1 MLDTIQHNWTAI
13 PWGRPR
19 MPHADPDAGPSLRG
33 TGLNRVF
40 GTGEAQTVALAD
52 VSLELY
58 SGQIVLL
65 MGPSGSGKS
74 TLLAVLSGL
83 LSPDSGSVF
92 MNDQDLWSLSETQR
106 EAFRLEHFGFI
117 FQGYNL
123 FPALTARQQLE
134 MVLRWGHGAQRKDAR
149 ARADKM
155 LDLLGLSKKGH
166 LRPSQLSGGE
176 KQRVAIGR
184 ALIKEPSFC
193 FADEPTSALD
203 WKHGEQVIEL
213 LRAAAHDCGS
223 TILVVG
229 HDARMIPH
237 CDRVLHMEDG
247 VLSDH
252 GHPSEATKHARGTRE
267 TLRFPS
273 PD

>member
-1 MLDTIQHNWTAI
+1 MYHDELS
-13 PWGRPR
+13 
-19 MPHADPDAGPSLRG
+19 AGPSLRG
-33 TGLNRVF
+33 TGLTKVF
-40 GTGEAQTVALAD
+40 GDGDEETTALAD

-58 SGQIVLL
+58 AGQIVLL

-83 LSPDSGSVF
+83 LSPSKGKVYALGS
-92 MNDQDLWSLSETQR
+92 DLWTMAEKQR
-106 EAFRLEHFGFI
+106 EAFRLAHFGFI

-123 FPALTARQQLE
+123 FPALNARQQLE
-134 MVLRWGHGAQRKDAR
+134 MMLRWGKGVPAR
-149 ARADKM
+149 EARYKADKM
-155 LDLLGLSKKGH
+155 LDLLGLGKKLK
-166 LRPSQLSGGE
+166 LRPAELSGGE

-184 ALIKEPSFC
+184 ALVKEPAFC

-229 HDARMIPH
+229 HDARIVPH
-237 CDRVLHMEDG
+237 VDRVLHMEDG
-247 VLSDH
+247 ILSKFA
-252 GHPSEATKHARGTRE
+252 PPVEIGTGAGRE
-267 TLRFPS
+267 DRQTMEF
-273 PD
+273 

>member
-1 MLDTIQHNWTAI
+1 MLHD
-13 PWGRPR
+13 
-19 MPHADPDAGPSLRG
+19 DPNAGPSLRG
-33 TGLNRVF
+33 MGLSRTF
-40 GTGEAQTVALAD
+40 GTGDAQTIALSD

-58 SGQIVLL
+58 PGQLVLL

-74 TLLAVLSGL
+74 TLLATLSGL
-83 LSPDSGSVF
+83 LSPNGGKVIALGK
-92 MNDQDLWSLSETQR
+92 DLWGMTEKER

-123 FPALTARQQLE
+123 FPALTAQQQLE
-134 MVLRWGHGAQRKDAR
+134 MMLRWGKGLGAREAR
-149 ARADKM
+149 VKSAKM
-155 LDLLGLSKKGH
+155 LDLLGLGKKLH
-166 LRPSQLSGGE
+166 LRPGQLSGGE

-213 LRAAAHDCGS
+213 LRTAAHDYGS

-237 CDRVLHMEDG
+237 ADRVLMMEDG
-247 VLSDH
+247 VLSEPSH
-252 GHPSEATKHARGTRE
+252 SELGGHSALGY
-267 TLRFPS
+267 S
-273 PD
+273 PRN